1 MSDKVNHP
9 AHYNNAGIECIEAIV
24 LMCGKKEAI
33 GFCKGNAIKYLW
45 RQGLKGEAKT
55 DVEKARWYINYA
67 KELCGESE
75 LPFTPCDDDV
85 LNTLDKM
92 CRRRE
97 SNG

>member
-1 MSDKVNHP
+1 MSDNVNHP

-24 LMCGKKEAI
+24 LMCGKEEAI

-55 DVEKARWYINYA
+55 DVAKARWYIDYA
-67 KELCGESE
+67 FKLYDEIEDFLSQNDE
-75 LPFTPCDDDV
+75 T

-92 CRRRE
+92 CKRRE
-97 SNG
+97 SA